1 MKRVNAQF
9 RPRWRP
15 GRAASASLAVLAA
28 CTVAAV
34 GVDVWEHQR
43 VVSLQARVAQLVE
56 AGRTGTL
63 PPAPRPTPPY
73 DAGARQFLRERSA
86 GWAPMLRTLESGSM
100 IGVTPTSVEFSAAD
114 GVARV
119 ELNYV
124 DSTALLDYLGRI
136 NEGVSPGQEMS
147 RWTLVETRSQPG
159 ALQSAA
165 PTVPGMTL
173 VAAAPSVA
181 TIRSVWQEPASA
193 RATP

>member
-9 RPRWRP
+9 RPRWRR
-15 GRAASASLAVLAA
+15 GRAALASLAVLAA

-34 GVDVWEHQR
+34 GVDVWEHQC
-43 VVSLQARVAQLVE
+43 VIALQARVAKLVE

-73 DAGARQFLRERSA
+73 DASARQFLRERSA

-100 IGVTPTSVEFSAAD
+100 IGVTPTAVEFSAVD

-136 NEGVSPGQEMS
+136 NEGVSQGQEMS
-147 RWTLVETRSQPG
+147 RWTLTETRAQPEAAQGQMPG
-159 ALQSAA
+159 A
-165 PTVPGMTL
+165 PGMSRPMAGL
-173 VAAAPSVA
+173 SVA
-181 TIRSVWQEPASA
+181 TIRSAWAQQSAPAGK
-193 RATP
+193 